1 MILYITN
8 AYPSSKSPDR
18 GIFNKEQVDSVKK
31 ELKSNHV
38 KVISVDNGFI
48 SYLLI
53 FIRIL
58 FLNKKK
64 YKIIHFHHGL
74 TYIFF
79 RLLFL
84 RKTVYCSLQN
94 QLKYEFLKSNKF
106 KSNLLVNFFK
116 IISYFKKDSFIFKGE
131 VESIWGNSFS
141 LPNGVDLE
149 FFKKVAKSKSKERQ
163 GLDLQKKY
171 LLFASSKNPN
181 RKQKRMDLFMKL
193 FDDDEI
199 KNKYTPLI
207 ASNLNR
213 LELRDYINSADMV
226 IVPSDYEGS
235 SNIIKESIAC
245 SAQLLITKVGDYYN
259 YKNLKGLSFCEKNSF
274 EDLLSSLKS
283 HNFYNYDGH
292 YELNKLK
299 LSKEEVAKSLIN
311 IYGLQTK

>member
-1 MILYITN
+1 MILYISN
-8 AYPSSKSPDR
+8 AYPTPKSPDR

-31 ELKSNHV
+31 ELKSKHV

-48 SYLLI
+48 SYLVI

-64 YKIIHFHHGL
+64 YKIVHFHHGL

-106 KSNLLVNFFK
+106 KSSFLISLLRF
-116 IISYFKKDSFIFKGE
+116 ISFFKKDIFILKGKTE
-131 VESIWGNSFS
+131 NIGKNSFS
-141 LPNGVDLE
+141 LPNGVDLD
-149 FFKKVAKSKSKERQ
+149 FFKKISKSVSKKRQ
-163 GLDLQKKY
+163 GLDKQKNY

-213 LELRDYINSADMV
+213 IELRDYINAAEIV

-259 YKNLKGLSFCEKNSF
+259 YKNLVGLSFCDKNNYIN
-274 EDLLSSLKS
+274 LIKSLKK
-283 HNFYNYDGH
+283 HRFCDYDGH
-292 YELNKLK
+292 YEINKLK
-299 LSKEEVAKSLIN
+299 LSKEQVAKSLIN
-311 IYGLQTK
+311 IYGLQIK

>member
-8 AYPSSKSPDR
+8 AYPSKLKPDR
-18 GIFNKEQVDSVKK
+18 GIFNKEQIDSIK
-31 ELKSNHV
+31 EILDEKNV
-38 KVISVDNGFI
+38 KVISIDNGLI
-48 SYLLI
+48 SYLHG
-53 FIRIL
+53 FAQIL
-58 FLNKKK
+58 FLNKTKFS
-64 YKIIHFHHGL
+64 IIHFHHGL

-84 RKTVYCSLQN
+84 RKKVFCSLQN
-94 QLKYEFLKSNKF
+94 ELRYEFLKKNKY
-106 KSNLLVNFFK
+106 KSSILILLLKFIAFFK
-116 IISYFKKDSFIFKGE
+116 NDVFIFKGKKE
-131 VESIWGNSFS
+131 NLGFNSFS
-141 LPNGVDLE
+141 LPNGVDLD
-149 FFKKVAKSKSKERQ
+149 FFKKISKNESKERQ

-193 FDDDEI
+193 FTDNEI

-213 LELRDYINSADMV
+213 LELRDYINSAEAV

-235 SNIIKESIAC
+235 SNVVKESIAC

-259 YKNLKGLSFCEKNSF
+259 YKKIKGISFCKKNCF
-274 EDLLSSLKS
+274 EDLKNSLKN
-283 HNFYNYDGH
+283 HNFIKYDGH

-299 LSKEEVAKSLIN
+299 LSKKEVAKALLK
-311 IYGLQTK
+311 IYGL